1 MLLNE
6 VSSFK
11 GLLLT
16 FQTFQSYLSNFQFAK
31 TRVFDFKKVEGLIR
45 SDSWTLV
52 ILRQMSWK
60 YLQERCHLLSTSSQ
74 LQSPFSIASGWKD
87 KHRHKQNVTSH
98 HYFSLHWLFIISI
111 GILTHQLVNANAHS
125 LTHSVTSITSGAS
138 GDAKNKPSM
147 VWFSCSFLC
156 ASVVGP
162 SSFLYFSW
170 GSPTHLLL
178 EVYSDPDPDIDE
190 FKTVIA
196 GEFFLF
202 LLITYSQLL
211 ILIHHNII
219 NATQG
224 NSGQLVQYS
233 YYRIQLTQQ
242 TSKQCK

>member
-111 GILTHQLVNANAHS
+111 GILTHQGHISKVNANAYS
-125 LTHSVTSITSGAS
+125 LNQSETNITSRAS
-138 GDAKNKPSM
+138 CDANNR
-147 VWFSCSFLC
+147 
-156 ASVVGP
+156 
-162 SSFLYFSW
+162 
-170 GSPTHLLL
+170 
-178 EVYSDPDPDIDE
+178 
-190 FKTVIA
+190 
-196 GEFFLF
+196 LF
-202 LLITYSQLL
+202 VTDDLIVTWL
-211 ILIHHNII
+211 
-219 NATQG
+219 
-224 NSGQLVQYS
+224 
-233 YYRIQLTQQ
+233 R
-242 TSKQCK
+242 